1 MYILKFLSEFYKTG
15 INALILLSLIP
26 VKNAMT
32 VEMLKFGR
40 NVRFSDVCNLS
51 SLNAYFIDVF
61 EFFNLFDCEWQCGVL
76 HYKLN
81 VIDN

>member
-1 MYILKFLSEFYKTG
+1 
-15 INALILLSLIP
+15 
-26 VKNAMT
+26 MT

-51 SLNAYFIDVF
+51 SLNAYFVDVF
-61 EFFNLFDCEWQCGVL
+61 EFLNLFDCEWQCGVL